1 MTDRFGGKAVF
12 RWAMTVLALSLPAS
26 ASAAPQPIA
35 SVRAVYDGKVR
46 PDVQANTFRNID
58 KLFPTRTVRRGA
70 KVRPLPLHDRQ
81 LTDVLFTANGKSH
94 DLADYLS
101 QNRVSGLIVL
111 KDGKIALEDY
121 ELGNTSRTRWM
132 SMSVVKSISSTLVG
146 AAIRDGHIRSID
158 DPVTTYLPELAGS
171 AYDGVSI
178 RNLLHMASGVKWNET
193 YTDPA
198 SDRRRM
204 LDLQI
209 AQQPGE
215 IVKLMAGLPRA
226 AAPGTK
232 WNYSTGETH
241 IVGAL
246 IRAATKMPVADYLS
260 RTIWQP
266 AGMEADA
273 TWWLESPGGLEVGG
287 SGLSATLRDY
297 ARFGQFFMENGVVG
311 DRRILPDGWRD
322 DASAPA
328 ALGDKKV
335 DYYGYMWWLLSG
347 GGPLHAGAF
356 EAEGIFG
363 QHVYINPAER
373 VVIVVWSARSKPS
386 GADVIPDI
394 AFFGGVVE
402 ALKD

>member
-1 MTDRFGGKAVF
+1 MIGRIPL
-12 RWAMTVLALSLPAS
+12 AMAALALTLPAAGHA
-26 ASAAPQPIA
+26 ASQPIA

-46 PDVQANTFRNID
+46 PDIQANTFRNID

-70 KVRPLPLHDRQ
+70 TVRPLPPHERQ
-81 LTDVLFTANGKSH
+81 LADVSFTSKGKAY

-111 KDGKIALEDY
+111 KDGKVALEDY
-121 ELGNTSRTRWM
+121 ELGNTPRTRWM

-158 DPVTTYLPELAGS
+158 DPVTAYLPELAGS
-171 AYDGVSI
+171 AYDGVTI

-193 YTDPA
+193 YTDPT

-209 AQQPGE
+209 AQKPGE

-226 AAPGTK
+226 APPGTK

-260 RTIWQP
+260 QKIWQP

-311 DRRILPDGWRD
+311 DRHILPDGWRD
-322 DASAPA
+322 EASAPA
-328 ALGDKKV
+328 ALGDRRV
-335 DYYGYMWWLLSG
+335 DHYGYMWWLLSG
-347 GGPLHAGAF
+347 GGPAHAGAF

-363 QHVYINPAER
+363 QHVYINPAQR
-373 VVIVVWSARSKPS
+373 VVIAVWSARSKPS

-394 AFFGGVVE
+394 DFFGAVVE